1 MSNENRTANLTQ
13 LKVSGTLVT
22 NNNYFPILLPEDI
35 RGSIRHVEDHDELSS
50 ISSVFLDVGQL
61 AYVRNS
67 IENYPSGYYY
77 IEHLNESTPAARLD
91 DGSLSNYKWS
101 RFGLSTSSI
110 VKTVPFTN
118 QSTITVAHNFGYNPT
133 IVIIDS
139 EGSEIEG
146 QITHTNINTSQV
158 NFNVQ
163 KTGTVTL
170 K

>member
-1 MSNENRTANLTQ
+1 MPNENRTANLTE
-13 LKVSGTLVT
+13 LKVYGTLTT
-22 NNNYFPILLPEDI
+22 NNNFFPILLPEDI
-35 RGSIRHVEDHDELSS
+35 RGSIRHVEDHTELLS
-50 ISSVFLDVGQL
+50 ISSVFIDIGQL

-67 IENYPSGYYY
+67 EENYPSGYYY
-77 IEHLNESTPAARLD
+77 VEHQSESNIATRQS

-110 VKTVPFTN
+110 VKMVPFTN
-118 QSTITVAHNFGYNPT
+118 QSIIIVAHNFGYNPT

-139 EGSEIEG
+139 DGSEIEG
-146 QITHTNINTSQV
+146 QITHTNLNTSQI
-158 NFNVQ
+158 NFNIQ